1 MHRTKFERTGTLE
14 PEERHVLSAHT
25 LSAREQRISERA
37 HPVLCESKGNPRA
50 SREIRARAL
59 Y

>member
-1 MHRTKFERTGTLE
+1 MHRTKCTRTLE
-14 PEERHVLSAHT
+14 QEERHVLSART

-37 HPVLCESKGNPRA
+37 CPVLCKSKGNPRA
-50 SREIRARAL
+50 SREIRACAL

>member
-1 MHRTKFERTGTLE
+1 MRVHRTKF
-14 PEERHVLSAHT
+14 
-25 LSAREQRISERA
+25 AREQPISERA
-37 HPVLCESKGNPRA
+37 RPVLCESKGNLRA